1 MRQYIYGVD
10 ESGRTV
16 QGYELSNE
24 EILVRFIDYGA
35 RLTDFIVRPL
45 ARNIVLGFPSLEG
58 YLHDGASLGATVG
71 RVANRIADACF
82 TINGKTYSFSPND
95 GTHLLHSG
103 SAGLGT
109 ALWHQGKLPPGVS
122 TVMSDADDSVC
133 LTVTM
138 PGEVDGFPGDAEVYM
153 MAGLYGKELRL
164 TYYYRTTEDSVVN
177 ITNHS
182 YFNLNGTGDILDHE
196 VRLYATHYAPFGRPQ
211 IPDGSIVTVKG
222 SPFDFTAWQRMG
234 QQLHRYTK
242 ELALYRGYDHHYVTQ
257 PPMMNMPC
265 AMRDGAERDSVDGN
279 ILLMNKNDEVN
290 GNDKVAQVL
299 CGSFRTCDITLTIS
313 SDAPGFQLYTG
324 NWLDD
329 AAGREAY
336 GPYAGICIEPQFI
349 PNDVNLPAFRQSLTK
364 KDCWYRRTIAY
375 TVDTSTTEK

>member
-1 MRQYIYGVD
+1 MRQYLYGVD
-10 ESGRTV
+10 EKGRAV

-24 EILVRFIDYGA
+24 EITVRFIDYGA

-82 TINGKTYSFSPND
+82 TINGKTYSFPPND

-103 SAGLGT
+103 AAGLGT
-109 ALWHQGKLPPGVS
+109 ALWHQGELPAEFS
-122 TVMSDADDSVC
+122 TAMDGADDSVC

-234 QQLHRYTK
+234 RQLHRYK
-242 ELALYRGYDHHYVTQ
+242 EALALYRGYDHHYVTQ
-257 PPMMNMPC
+257 SPAMDMPC
-265 AMRDGAERDSVDGN
+265 VMPDGTEQGIVDDK
-279 ILLMNKNDEVN
+279 ILLIHENDEVK
-290 GNDKVAQVL
+290 GSEEATHML
-299 CGSFRTCDITLTIS
+299 CGSFRTCDIMLTIS

-336 GPYAGICIEPQFI
+336 GPYAGMCIEPQFI

-364 KDCWYRRTIAY
+364 KGRWYKRTIAY
-375 TVDTSTTEK
+375 TVDTSMTE

>member
-10 ESGRTV
+10 ETGRTV

-24 EILVRFIDYGA
+24 EIMVRFIDYGA

-109 ALWHQGKLPPGVS
+109 ILWHQGELPPGVS

-138 PGEVDGFPGDAEVYM
+138 PGEIDGFPGDAEVYM

-196 VRLYATHYAPFGRPQ
+196 VRLYAAHYAPFGRPQ
-211 IPDGSIVTVKG
+211 IPDGSVVTVKG
-222 SPFDFTAWQRMG
+222 SPFDFTAWQQMG
-234 QQLHRYTK
+234 RQLHKYTK

-257 PPMMNMPC
+257 PPMMNMP
-265 AMRDGAERDSVDGN
+265 
-279 ILLMNKNDEVN
+279 
-290 GNDKVAQVL
+290 